1 MALRPPMHR
10 ADAPG
15 RYIHVS
21 DTAWDMDRI
30 LKEAEKLKS
39 LDEHPVM
46 RYLAGLTRYD
56 LDAEGVR
63 GYLKPGE
70 MPVVFVLRRLKLQEH
85 TDVLDITA
93 PNARMVRA
101 AQLGVVRVEGAMLC
115 DKFGREDLEQLHDMN
130 PNLPL
135 DLGIAVMNYGRPPSD
150 VEGKRSGSGDSGSTP
165 AEPPS
170 AGSK

>member
-1 MALRPPMHR
+1 MHR

-15 RYIHVS
+15 RYIHAS
-21 DTAWDMDRI
+21 DSAWDMDRVI
-30 LKEAEKLKS
+30 KEAEALGR
-39 LDEHPVM
+39 LDDHPVM

-63 GYLKPGE
+63 SYLKPGE
-70 MPVVFVLRRLKLQEH
+70 TPAVFVLRRLKLQEH
-85 TDVLDITA
+85 TDCLDIAA

-115 DKFGREDLEQLHDMN
+115 DKFGREELEQLHEMN
-130 PNLPL
+130 PNLPI

-150 VEGKRSGSGDSGSTP
+150 AEGKRSGSGGSASSP
-165 AEPPS
+165 AGPQS
-170 AGSK
+170 AGSR